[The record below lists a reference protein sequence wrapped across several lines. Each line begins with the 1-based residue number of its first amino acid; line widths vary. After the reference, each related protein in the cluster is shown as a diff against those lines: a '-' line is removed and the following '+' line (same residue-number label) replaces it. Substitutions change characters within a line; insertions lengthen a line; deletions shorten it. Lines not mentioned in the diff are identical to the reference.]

1 MLFQD
6 ILVFTVSIIIISI
19 AWRIVWN
26 WKLKHILFVKKLFN
40 IKTDLANDN
49 SVSNDNVDKVITND
63 DSNRTED
70 NLNRCVSK

>member
-6 ILVFTVSIIIISI
+6 ILVFTVSIVIISI
-19 AWRIVWN
+19 AWSIVWN